1 MRRIAILLLLVALAA
16 NASEKWSDSYHRGV
30 KAVQAKDYA
39 TAVDQLQR
47 SIAEMPNEAANA
59 HAREQAFVYVPHF
72 WLGIAKFETHDYD
85 GALREWK
92 TSEDQSVV
100 QGTDYYSRMREF
112 MAQAQRAKSEMA
124 HNAVAEPRKNADAA
138 MNRAMSAQM
147 EAVGAGG
154 DRVDSYRSGKR
165 KLEQALADFNRA
177 GNDAQAYQRAA
188 DGANQARELFV
199 AAADEA
205 KRVKAARPP
214 SIAQTKPAVP
224 APQPVVQQPQPVA
237 PPKATPAPQPV
248 PQPAQVQVATQTP
261 PKAAPQPE
269 VESEASVA
277 ARVAAQQQHAKE
289 VLKGVTPPPPAPAK
303 ATVVAEAPRPNAIEP
318 AYRAFARGELTRSE
332 ELLTSL
338 LSQKPTAEAFLL
350 RGCTRYTRAM
360 LSRTPASLL
369 ADASH
374 DFREAVKLNRSVRL
388 DRAAFSPKLVTYFET
403 QARGTR

>member
-1 MRRIAILLLLVALAA
+1 MRRIAILLLVALTAH
-16 NASEKWSDSYHRGV
+16 ASEKWSDSYHRGV
-30 KAVQAKDYA
+30 KAVQAKDYSA
-39 TAVDQLQR
+39 AIDQLQR
-47 SIAEMPNEAANA
+47 SIAEMPNEAASA
-59 HAREQAFVYVPHF
+59 HAREQSFVYVPHF

-92 TSEDQSVV
+92 SSEDQGVV

-112 MAQAQRAKSEMA
+112 VAQAQRAKSEMA
-124 HNAVAEPRKNADAA
+124 HNAVAEPRKNADGA

-214 SIAQTKPAVP
+214 SIAQTKQVVP
-224 APQPVVQQPQPVA
+224 APQPQPVIQQPQPQPVA
-237 PPKATPAPQPV
+237 PPKATPAPVQV
-248 PQPAQVQVATQTP
+248 PTVQVATQTP
-261 PKAAPQPE
+261 PKPAPQPE

-289 VLKGVTPPPPAPAK
+289 VLKGAIPPPVSPK
-303 ATVVAEAPRPNAIEP
+303 ATVVAEAPRLNAIEP

-338 LSQKPTAEAFLL
+338 LSQKPSAEAFLL

-360 LSRTPASLL
+360 LSRTPAPLL

-388 DRAAFSPKLVTYFET
+388 DKATFSPKLVSFFE
-403 QARGTR
+403 QEKGAR